1 MLQSLELISRLAMEP
16 KQLQFIEI
24 LKQKTKTIGLLL
36 YILENMMQLKILKL
50 SLRIFMW
57 IYSIQLQ
64 AGVGF
69 IPS

>member
-50 SLRIFMW
+50 SLRIFM
-57 IYSIQLQ
+57 
-64 AGVGF
+64 
-69 IPS
+69 